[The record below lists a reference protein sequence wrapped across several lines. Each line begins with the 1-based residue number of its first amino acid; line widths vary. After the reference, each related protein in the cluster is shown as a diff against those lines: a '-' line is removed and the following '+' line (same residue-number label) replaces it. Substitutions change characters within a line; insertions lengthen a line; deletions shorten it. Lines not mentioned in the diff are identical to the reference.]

1 MQIHAMAQIARQLQV
16 LSAGNPRGIAMVY
29 LSFDVA
35 REQNEKVSGQEESL
49 LGSIALGS
57 LKYLM
62 TLMTLAILR
71 YYSLEG

>member
-1 MQIHAMAQIARQLQV
+1 MAQIARQLQV

-57 LKYLM
+57 LKYLR